1 MPELPEAKKARYMSE
16 YKLPEYDVDIIT
28 GSKDL
33 VKIFEEAYE
42 VCNNAKEVSNW
53 IMGEVL
59 RLASE
64 TSTLPEDISFNAK
77 NLGKLILLV
86 KNGVVN
92 RNTAKEVFEKMFSDN
107 VEPEKY
113 IEENNLKMVNDDSAV
128 QEVVAKVIQAN
139 PNSIVQYKEGNEKV
153 SKFLMGQCMKQ
164 LKGKANPAIVTK
176 ILEEELAKL
185 K

>member
-1 MPELPEAKKARYMSE
+1 
-16 YKLPEYDVDIIT
+16 
-28 GSKDL
+28 
-33 VKIFEEAYE
+33 
-42 VCNNAKEVSNW
+42 
-53 IMGEVL
+53 MGEVL

>member
-1 MPELPEAKKARYMSE
+1 MKFVTMQKKFQ
-16 YKLPEYDVDIIT
+16 T
-28 GSKDL
+28 GL
-33 VKIFEEAYE
+33 
-42 VCNNAKEVSNW
+42 W
-53 IMGEVL
+53 
-59 RLASE
+59 
-64 TSTLPEDISFNAK
+64 
-77 NLGKLILLV
+77 
-86 KNGVVN
+86 
-92 RNTAKEVFEKMFSDN
+92 EKFSDN

-176 ILEEELAKL
+176 ILDEELAKL